1 MILQKMPHY
10 VDSILTQEDASAALQ
25 DGQVVVGLYTNRE
38 NVQSVVHSH
47 PYYEMIL
54 PVAGSSVRYSV
65 DGSVYDLHLGEL
77 ILFPGEMYHSGKF
90 NITDTTSER
99 LVVQIA
105 PGIWERAWAQ
115 SGLPRHVWSGDPVI
129 LDTDAVTQ
137 WDFRGLLERM
147 AQTVYLDEKIRDTVQ
162 CCEVTE
168 LILLISQV
176 VTRRHNAPPPSATS
190 LLVAKAVAYLQAN
203 YTDPHLT
210 VAQLAKYTYT
220 SREHLSRVF
229 KEYTLESIHGYLTN
243 LRMQHCR
250 NELADGTGVLDAC
263 TASGFANYSSFL
275 KSFRALYGITAER
288 HKENPTLRRA
298 RYFRQISCASQ
309 KSAGEPSQIRK
320 GSPAVFIY
328 VVLIYDYTMTFCPPQ
343 RYFRRVGTRT
353 LILIGFAIWSFIPA
367 SSATC
372 LSSEN
377 AFAVMA
383 TMGIFAF

>member
-105 PGIWERAWAQ
+105 PGIWDRAWAQ

-147 AQTVYLDEKIRDTVQ
+147 AQTPVMASLTVAV
-162 CCEVTE
+162 EM
-168 LILLISQV
+168 LLSSNQMEIVPLLAASSV
-176 VTRRHNAPPPSATS
+176 VA
-190 LLVAKAVAYLQAN
+190 VAKADAPA
-203 YTDPHLT
+203 
-210 VAQLAKYTYT
+210 
-220 SREHLSRVF
+220 
-229 KEYTLESIHGYLTN
+229 
-243 LRMQHCR
+243 
-250 NELADGTGVLDAC
+250 ELNFSWT
-263 TASGFANYSSFL
+263 T
-275 KSFRALYGITAER
+275 
-288 HKENPTLRRA
+288 
-298 RYFRQISCASQ
+298 Q
-309 KSAGEPSQIRK
+309 PSV
-320 GSPAVFIY
+320 S
-328 VVLIYDYTMTFCPPQ
+328 L
-343 RYFRRVGTRT
+343 
-353 LILIGFAIWSFIPA
+353 
-367 SSATC
+367 
-372 LSSEN
+372 
-377 AFAVMA
+377 
-383 TMGIFAF
+383 